1 MSFESFWVVREESV
15 DQTKELHHPL
25 ILPQVF
31 VTLQEE
37 HKPPAIAPWKGR
49 EVGRRGGREGE
60 GEGGREK
67 GREVERK
74 EE

>member
-1 MSFESFWVVREESV
+1 MSFESFWVVGEESV

-37 HKPPAIAPWKGR
+37 HKLSAVAPWKGR
-49 EVGRRGGREGE
+49 EVGES
-60 GEGGREK
+60 
-67 GREVERK
+67 EVK
-74 EE
+74 NFSVL

>member
-1 MSFESFWVVREESV
+1 MSFESFWVVCEESV

-25 ILPQVF
+25 VLPQVF

-37 HKPPAIAPWKGR
+37 HKLPAIAPWKGR
-49 EVGRRGGREGE
+49 EVGR
-60 GEGGREK
+60 
-67 GREVERK
+67 K